1 MRLLNG
7 ECRRMYWILERKYFM
22 GEICTLQENK
32 YRTIGMINNYEARTM
47 IIVGVDKILQAGIS
61 Q

>member
-32 YRTIGMINNYEARTM
+32 YRTIGLINNYEAR
-47 IIVGVDKILQAGIS
+47 AS
-61 Q
+61 WR